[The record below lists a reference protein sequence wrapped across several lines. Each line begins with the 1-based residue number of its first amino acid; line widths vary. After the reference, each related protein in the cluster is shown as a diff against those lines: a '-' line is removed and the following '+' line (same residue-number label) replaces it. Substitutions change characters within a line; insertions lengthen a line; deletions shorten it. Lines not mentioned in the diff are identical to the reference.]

1 MKLFKKTLLAFSI
14 AVLASA
20 CSDDNSDSNN
30 PAELPD
36 STGTPQQ
43 QEDHLGISNAQSKS
57 SWFEEGQ
64 KAVAAASAE
73 EINNTPGAAKN
84 IILFVGDG
92 MGISTVTA
100 ARIFA
105 GQKLGLDGEEYQLS
119 FEKMPYAGLVKT
131 YNTNQQTADSA
142 GTMTALVTGVKT
154 KAGVLSVAEDVA
166 RGDCTAS
173 LDRPLTTSLEL
184 AEELGKSTGIIS
196 TARITHATPAATY
209 AKVPEREWEYTAPDG
224 CRDIA
229 TQLVELQAGDGIDL
243 VMGGGRRNF
252 LPSDQKD
259 LEDKDGKRTDGRNLI
274 EEWKERYSDG
284 VTTSVYVEDKTAF
297 DQLDVAN
304 TDKLLGL
311 FNASHMRYE
320 ADRANDVA
328 GEPSLSEMTA
338 KGLAMMQKN
347 DKGYFLMVESGRI
360 DHGHHANNAFNALSD
375 AEEFAKAVQVAM
387 DSTNAEDTLIIVTA
401 DHSHVM
407 TIAGGTTRGNPIL
420 GKVIKNDGSGLPEET
435 PKLDKEG
442 LPYTTLN
449 YANGRGFADNGENT
463 DADDR
468 YDGDIV
474 AGRQDLTGIDT
485 TAPGFHQE
493 ALIPLSG
500 ETHGGEDVGVWARG
514 PGAHLVSGT
523 NEQNYLFHVMARAG
537 GLLEQSAE

>member
-1 MKLFKKTLLAFSI
+1 MKQFKKTLLAFSV

-20 CSDDNSDSNN
+20 CSDDNSSSNN
-30 PAELPD
+30 VAEVPD
-36 STGTPQQ
+36 ATEKPQQ
-43 QEDHLGISNAQSKS
+43 QNYLGLSPTQSES
-57 SWFEEGQ
+57 SWFEDGQ

-73 EINNTPGAAKN
+73 KINNTPGAAKN

-119 FEKMPYAGLVKT
+119 FEKMPFAGLVKT
-131 YNTNQQTADSA
+131 YNTNQQTPDSA

-154 KAGVLSVAEDVA
+154 KAGILSVAEDVA
-166 RGDCTAS
+166 RGDCAAS
-173 LDRPLTTSLEL
+173 LERPLTTSLEL

-229 TQLVELQAGDGIDL
+229 THLVELEAGDGIDV

-252 LPSDQKD
+252 LPADFTDAEGKT
-259 LEDKDGKRTDGRNLI
+259 GKRTDGRNLI
-274 EEWKERYSDG
+274 EAWKTRYNDG
-284 VTTSVYVEDKTAF
+284 VTTAHYMEDKAGF
-297 DQLDVAN
+297 DQLDVTN
-304 TDKLLGL
+304 IDKLLAL
-311 FNASHMRYE
+311 FNSSHMRYE
-320 ADRANDVA
+320 ADRGNDVG

-338 KGLAMMQKN
+338 KGIEMLQQN

-360 DHGHHANNAFNALSD
+360 DHGHHANNAYNALSD
-375 AEEFAKAVQVAM
+375 AEEFAKAVQVAL
-387 DSTNAEDTLIIVTA
+387 DNTSAEDTLIVVTA

-420 GKVIKNDGSGLPEET
+420 GKVVKNDKTGVAEDM
-435 PKLDKEG
+435 PKLDKTG

-449 YANGRGFADNGENT
+449 YANGRGFAHYGDNT

-468 YDGDIV
+468 YYDDIV
-474 AGRQDLTGIDT
+474 QGRQDLTDVDT

-493 ALIPLSG
+493 VLVPLSG

-537 GLLEQSAE
+537 GLLEQSAK

>member
-1 MKLFKKTLLAFSI
+1 MKQFKKTLLAFSV

-20 CSDDNSDSNN
+20 CSDDKSSSDNV
-30 PAELPD
+30 AEVPD
-36 STGTPQQ
+36 ATETQQ
-43 QEDHLGISNAQSKS
+43 QDYLGLSKTQSTS
-57 SWFEEGQ
+57 SWFADGQ

-73 EINNTPGAAKN
+73 KINNTPGAAKN

-119 FEKMPYAGLVKT
+119 FEKMPFAGLVKT
-131 YNTNQQTADSA
+131 YNTNQQTPDSA
-142 GTMTALVTGVKT
+142 GTMTALMTGVKT

-166 RGDCTAS
+166 RGDCAAS
-173 LDRPLTTSLEL
+173 LQRPLTTSLEL
-184 AEELGKSTGIIS
+184 AEGLGKSTGIIS

-209 AKVPEREWEYTAPDG
+209 AKVPERDWEYSAPDG

-229 TQLVELQAGDGIDL
+229 TQLVELQAGDGIDV

-252 LPSDQKD
+252 LPADFTDGEGKG
-259 LEDKDGKRTDGRNLI
+259 GKRSDGRNLV
-274 EEWKERYSDG
+274 EEWKERYNDG
-284 VTTSVYVEDKTAF
+284 VTTSVYMEDKAAF
-297 DQLDVAN
+297 NQLDVAN
-304 TDKLLGL
+304 TDKLLAL
-311 FNASHMRYE
+311 FNSSHMRYE
-320 ADRANDVA
+320 ADRGNDVG

-338 KGLAMMQKN
+338 KGLKMLQQN

-360 DHGHHANNAFNALSD
+360 DHGHHANNAYNALSD
-375 AEEFAKAVQVAM
+375 AEEFAKAVQVAL
-387 DSTNAEDTLIIVTA
+387 DNTSAEDTLIVVTA
-401 DHSHVM
+401 DHSHVL

-420 GKVIKNDGSGLPEET
+420 GKVVTNDNSGVANDS

-442 LPYTTLN
+442 LPYTTLS
-449 YANGRGFADNGENT
+449 YANGRGFANYGDHT
-463 DADDR
+463 DADEH
-468 YDGDIV
+468 YDGEV
-474 AGRQDLTGIDT
+474 VQGRQDLTDINT

-493 ALIPLSG
+493 VLVPLAGG

-537 GLLEQSAE
+537 GLLE